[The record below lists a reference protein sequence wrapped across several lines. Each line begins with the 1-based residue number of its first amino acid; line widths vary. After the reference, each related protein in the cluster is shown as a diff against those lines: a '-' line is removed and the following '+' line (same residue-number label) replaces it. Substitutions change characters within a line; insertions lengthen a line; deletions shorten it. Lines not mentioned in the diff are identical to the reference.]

1 MIFLKKLKKNFQKQ
15 SDFRQTFSTERDL
28 PGKFMILTTETCVQT
43 KNFMFM
49 QTLKI
54 VLVNSVKTQWECITS
69 ALEDTITFLTN
80 IVANNIYPSKQRHS
94 FKAQKEEKLFIWL
107 FCLIFLASLNRMF
120 FFMPMLGISKA
131 RRSLYDERELKTRH
145 SLSLSLL

>member
-1 MIFLKKLKKNFQKQ
+1 
-15 SDFRQTFSTERDL
+15 
-28 PGKFMILTTETCVQT
+28 MILTTETCVQT

-80 IVANNIYPSKQRHS
+80 IVANKLLTLREAS
-94 FKAQKEEKLFIWL
+94 FPLWTK
-107 FCLIFLASLNRMF
+107 SG
-120 FFMPMLGISKA
+120 LGYK
-131 RRSLYDERELKTRH
+131 
-145 SLSLSLL
+145 